1 MVSIWSQR
9 QPLSEEETI
18 FGQLALTNKLDG
30 IVKKAT
36 KIHLHL
42 ADLDGAFDNKIFEKI
57 SERGLDCQDFL
68 TDKDK
73 NEIISGYWTINC
85 ELDKNEGLK
94 KDESAIFKF
103 QFKYDLAPEIESRST
118 YFIATV
124 SYTYEG
130 EIAHELPI
138 ARFPG

>member
-30 IVKKAT
+30 IVKEAF
-36 KIHLHL
+36 IFLYFANL
-42 ADLDGAFDNKIFEKI
+42 SRAGVFDGAFDTGEFKKI
-57 SERGLDCQDFL
+57 SERGLICGNL
-68 TDKDK
+68 Y
-73 NEIISGYWTINC
+73 NSGAIEDYWTVAC
-85 ELDKNEGLK
+85 TLSEDLK
-94 KDESAIFKF
+94 KDESAIYKF
-103 QFKYDLAPEIESRST
+103 QFMYNLTPEIESRST

-124 SYTYEG
+124 DYTYEG